1 MEDIDVLLSAIE
13 NQTRRE
19 ILKRLVEGRQYA
31 LQLAK
36 ELRVSQQAIV
46 KHLEILERSNI
57 IRRTGEERSEMGP
70 PRKMY
75 EIGKSFSIVIDVAP
89 GIFEIRR
96 YEIEE
101 DEGDNISGDAVQTLE
116 RIEKE
121 LRDLEKRRVELLR
134 MKERILRNLLRD

>member
-1 MEDIDVLLSAIE
+1 M
-13 NQTRRE
+13 
-19 ILKRLVEGRQYA
+19 
-31 LQLAK
+31 
-36 ELRVSQQAIV
+36 